1 MRRGWPSSPRKL
13 PGECGLTQPC
23 RPLSLAAPAHTHSAS
38 HTNSDALTLTHSLS
52 HPRDSQGDSQ
62 SPGHTHTP
70 WTPTLQHPQ
79 THRCP
84 APLTRPEAGRLL
96 ASRQAAW
103 KTPSETRA
111 GQPAPAPP
119 QSGSGCTRGR
129 VHSELRGRLDI
140 GHPQGTEG
148 LPGPGSSVPV
158 GPPWERLRGAQV
170 HQQVQNLPACPPAGS

>member
-1 MRRGWPSSPRKL
+1 MAFKSKEAARRVWFDAALSSPSPWQL
-13 PGECGLTQPC
+13 QHTHTQPHTQT
-23 RPLSLAAPAHTHSAS
+23 PTLSHSHTHS
-38 HTNSDALTLTHSLS
+38 HTCGTARET
-52 HPRDSQGDSQ
+52 PRA
-62 SPGHTHTP
+62 PG
-70 WTPTLQHPQ
+70 TPTPHGHPDSQHPQ

-84 APLTRPEAGRLL
+84 APLTRPEAGRLP

-129 VHSELRGRLDI
+129 VHSELRGRLDV

-170 HQQVQNLPACPPAGS
+170 HRQVQNLPARPPAGS